1 MKALSLFTV
10 ATAVAAGVITPAS
23 AAEVAKGLQTA
34 NQIQT
39 VRLLIRDPALS
50 YIAGLPDRPLAV
62 EPAVAPLPRP

>member
-10 ATAVAAGVITPAS
+10 ATAVAAGVITPVS
-23 AAEVAKGLQTA
+23 AAEDARAPMIA

-50 YIAGLPDRPLAV
+50 YIAGLPDLPLAV